1 MNKEKLMII
10 DGSSLLHRAF
20 YALPLLSTK
29 EGIYTNGVYGFL
41 TMLYRI
47 KDEYKPDY
55 ICVAFDKKGP
65 TFRHKEYKD
74 YKGTR
79 QSTPTELAQQF
90 PIIRDILKAMNIKTL
105 EMSEYEA
112 DDIAGSLAKEGE
124 AKNLNVI
131 LVTGDK
137 DYLQLASDNSK
148 VLLTRKGITELE
160 IFDRQ
165 KIIHE
170 YGIEPKQF
178 IDLKGLMGDKSDNI
192 PGVPGIGEKT
202 GLKLIKEF
210 NNIENIYKNLDKVR
224 GKKLKENL
232 TENENIAYLS
242 RKLGEIIT
250 NVPLDVKIE
259 DLTVKESNWEEL
271 IPLYE
276 EYEFK
281 SLIDRIPDK
290 FVPKEKEVKKEF
302 KYEVIEETDFNKV
315 VSLIRKEG
323 KFAFKFLTDELNSIE
338 SNIISVGIKTEESP
352 TYYIDLL
359 SGEKEFIESFKTI
372 FEDKEIEKIGHQL
385 KTDIIILFRLGIKIE
400 NYSYDS
406 MIAQYLIDPSQS
418 EYSINKLSD
427 EYFNYYGIDETM
439 ILGKGKKQ
447 KSFLD
452 VEEQHRINHIA
463 FTLETVYKLEP
474 IMLRKIKELN
484 MEDLYYKVELPLVEV
499 LGYMEFI
506 GFKINEKELN
516 KLKEEYEA
524 EIDTLTNEIHDLAN
538 TEFNIN
544 SPKQMGEVL
553 FEDLGLPV
561 IKRTKTGYSTNVE
574 VLEKLIDHHPIIEKI
589 LRYRQIVKLKSTY
602 IDGLIKLINNKTGR
616 IHSSF
621 NQTVTTT
628 GRISSTEPNLQNIP
642 IRTEDGRKIRKAF
655 VSHKPEY
662 KLVDA
667 DYSQIE
673 LRVLAHISEDKK
685 MKEAFLNNIDIHQKT
700 ASEVFHVPID
710 EVTPALRN
718 NAKAVNF
725 GIVYGI
731 SDYGLSRDLNISR
744 KEAKKYID
752 NYLENYK
759 DVKKFMANIVSEGK
773 EKGYV
778 ETLLHRRRYIPELK
792 AKNYNVRSFGERI
805 ALNTPIQGTAAD
817 IIKVA
822 MVRVYNELKNRGL
835 KSRLILQVHDEL
847 IIETHVDEKEEVIN
861 LLREIMEN
869 AIILDVPLKVDV
881 EIGDSWYDTH

>member
-259 DLTVKESNWEEL
+259 DLIVKESNWEEL

>member
-290 FVPKEKEVKKEF
+290 FVPKENEVKKEF
-302 KYEVIEETDFNKV
+302 TYEVIEETDFNKV

>member
-1 MNKEKLMII
+1 M
-10 DGSSLLHRAF
+10 
-20 YALPLLSTK
+20 
-29 EGIYTNGVYGFL
+29 
-41 TMLYRI
+41 
-47 KDEYKPDY
+47 
-55 ICVAFDKKGP
+55 
-65 TFRHKEYKD
+65 
-74 YKGTR
+74 
-79 QSTPTELAQQF
+79 
-90 PIIRDILKAMNIKTL
+90 
-105 EMSEYEA
+105 
-112 DDIAGSLAKEGE
+112 
-124 AKNLNVI
+124 
-131 LVTGDK
+131 
-137 DYLQLASDNSK
+137 
-148 VLLTRKGITELE
+148 
-160 IFDRQ
+160 
-165 KIIHE
+165 
-170 YGIEPKQF
+170 
-178 IDLKGLMGDKSDNI
+178 
-192 PGVPGIGEKT
+192 
-202 GLKLIKEF
+202 
-210 NNIENIYKNLDKVR
+210 
-224 GKKLKENL
+224 
-232 TENENIAYLS
+232 
-242 RKLGEIIT
+242 
-250 NVPLDVKIE
+250 
-259 DLTVKESNWEEL
+259 
-271 IPLYE
+271 
-276 EYEFK
+276 
-281 SLIDRIPDK
+281 
-290 FVPKEKEVKKEF
+290 
-302 KYEVIEETDFNKV
+302 
-315 VSLIRKEG
+315 
-323 KFAFKFLTDELNSIE
+323 
-338 SNIISVGIKTEESP
+338 
-352 TYYIDLL
+352 
-359 SGEKEFIESFKTI
+359 
-372 FEDKEIEKIGHQL
+372 

-744 KEAKKYID
+744 KEAK
-752 NYLENYK
+752 
-759 DVKKFMANIVSEGK
+759 NI
-773 EKGYV
+773 
-778 ETLLHRRRYIPELK
+778 
-792 AKNYNVRSFGERI
+792 
-805 ALNTPIQGTAAD
+805 
-817 IIKVA
+817 
-822 MVRVYNELKNRGL
+822 
-835 KSRLILQVHDEL
+835 
-847 IIETHVDEKEEVIN
+847 
-861 LLREIMEN
+861 
-869 AIILDVPLKVDV
+869 
-881 EIGDSWYDTH
+881 